1 MLRFGPQ
8 YVNKLLCDGPNNSL
22 SQSLQTVNSSQ
33 TQFLS
38 WAEIL
43 HAGLKPIKRYQPK
56 LKYLPRLLSFTI
68 QYGLLSFT
76 ISKLFGVFLFSS
88 SKRVKS
94 CVTRVSKFKLSPSF
108 SVISSSELKSIS
120 LLF

>member
-8 YVNKLLCDGPNNSL
+8 YVNKLLCDGPNK
-22 SQSLQTVNSSQ
+22 SLQTINSSQ
-33 TQFLS
+33 TKFLS